1 LTRDCH
7 YMIKVYITTKVT
19 LYIYIP
25 SNFADV
31 TRSMFSK
38 TGRLE

>member
-1 LTRDCH
+1 
-7 YMIKVYITTKVT
+7 MIKVYITTKVT
-19 LYIYIP
+19 LYI

-38 TGRLE
+38 TKRLEWEGLALGL